1 MESYISVNGV
11 PVVENTK
18 LMTKLL
24 RVDVGFDGMMVT
36 DYHEIN
42 HLAEFH
48 RTTLST
54 DEATKLSLERE
65 SIDMSMVASDLSLT
79 NGTNKL
85 IAEDPAIIAR
95 LKESSIVLLQ
105 ICVSTQCA
113 SGDYCEPQWIFGHG
127 LSYTNFTYSDM
138 AISTTNATSS
148 SDSINVSVTVTNSDT
163 AAGKETVMLFQTQ
176 LYRLISAPEVKQV
189 KEFSKISLHA
199 GVSQTFELTAADWSV
214 YYPQIGQDLKLVA
227 EDAGYTAACTAAANP
242 LCATFTLSTGEYS
255 FGSLIAE

>member
-1 MESYISVNGV
+1 M
-11 PVVENTK
+11 
-18 LMTKLL
+18 
-24 RVDVGFDGMMVT
+24 
-36 DYHEIN
+36 
-42 HLAEFH
+42 
-48 RTTLST
+48 
-54 DEATKLSLERE
+54 
-65 SIDMSMVASDLSLT
+65 
-79 NGTNKL
+79 
-85 IAEDPAIIAR
+85 
-95 LKESSIVLLQ
+95 

-176 LYRLISAPEVKQV
+176 LYRLISAPEVKQL

-214 YYPQIGQDLKLVA
+214 YYPQIGQDLKL
-227 EDAGYTAACTAAANP
+227 TAACTAAANP